1 MKYMLYRN
9 TTKDQHYME
18 TFDTYRIGE
27 NYLKSN
33 QYYNKI
39 NLKPKQTLSDL
50 FFLIFALVCTK
61 QIQES

>member
-50 FFLIFALVCTK
+50 FF
-61 QIQES
+61 